1 MAENERRRAE
11 RIEDKIQA
19 NVIIEG
25 SNYECEVHN
34 YSDTGAYLKFKDDFP
49 SILRLNIIGQQA
61 EIKVPDSDKEK
72 IPKNGKC
79 IRLVNQGGEE
89 YLAVH
94 FPAYVDYLEQIN
106 E

>member
-1 MAENERRRAE
+1 MAENERRRSE
-11 RIEDKIQA
+11 RIQDKIRA

-49 SILRLNIIGQQA
+49 PVLRLNIIGQPA
-61 EIKVPDSDKEK
+61 KIKVPDSDKGK
-72 IPKNGKC
+72 IPEQGKC
-79 IRLVNQGGEE
+79 IRLVNQDGEE
-89 YLAVH
+89 FLAVH

-106 E
+106 D